1 MNQTKS
7 IQIEPPEIL
16 SALKAAFTST
26 IGAEE
31 PKIASYSKAANRI
44 YSSNINAFEQIP
56 V

>member
-16 SALKAAFTST
+16 SALKAATST

-31 PKIASYSKAANRI
+31 PKIASHSKAANRI